1 MTEDRTTRRRV
12 SLRKLIYIP
21 LAVGVLAGAVGAG
34 TGIGA
39 AAPAVPS
46 TGVTAP
52 TSTTDT
58 ASASGSGRPGWD
70 WWSLYNDTG
79 KPIYG
84 TWTEQTGG
92 RKAVTLDL
100 VKDMPLPS
108 PGHESR
114 PRNDTASNPPN
125 APKKSI
131 LRPADPELRVD
142 QSGFNPYWWAHIC
155 YNHMWWNLNGTEA
168 LLGRDATFRLR
179 GEYSGLQVTW
189 NPYYDDVPNEA
200 FLQPNKADGPC

>member
-1 MTEDRTTRRRV
+1 MAEHLTTRTYRMTWR
-12 SLRKLIYIP
+12 RKLFCIP
-21 LAVGVLAGAVGAG
+21 LAVGVIAGAANAG
-34 TGIGA
+34 TGIGMA
-39 AAPAVPS
+39 ATDAATDVANASTSAP
-46 TGVTAP
+46 
-52 TSTTDT
+52 DT
-58 ASASGSGRPGWD
+58 ASGSGSPGWD

-84 TWTEQTGG
+84 TWSQQIG
-92 RKAVTLDL
+92 KSVSTLDL
-100 VKDMPLPS
+100 VKDMPLSS

-114 PRNDTASNPPN
+114 PRNDAGWNPHN
-125 APKKSI
+125 VPKKSI
-131 LRPADPELRVD
+131 LRPADPEPRVD

-168 LLGRDATFRLR
+168 LLGRDGTFRLR

-189 NPYYDDVPNEA
+189 NPYYDDEPSEA